1 MSECSFYK
9 IERRFEQSRE
19 RRADR
24 QVAGIEA
31 VIPYCTHKHSP
42 APQRIVTKALG
53 GACILTCEGKLDKC
67 LLSIEKLQD
76 V

>member
-1 MSECSFYK
+1 MNECSFYK
-9 IERRFEQSRE
+9 VEKRFYQSKE
-19 RRADR
+19 IRADR
-24 QVAGIEA
+24 QVAGSEA